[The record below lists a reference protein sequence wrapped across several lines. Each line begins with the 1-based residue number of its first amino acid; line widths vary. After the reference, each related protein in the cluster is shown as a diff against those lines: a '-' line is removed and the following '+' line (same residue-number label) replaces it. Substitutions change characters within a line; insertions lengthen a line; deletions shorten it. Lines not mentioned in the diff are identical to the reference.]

1 MKTKIL
7 KLKEI
12 KNKLK
17 NCILGF
23 GHFSTIH
30 PGHIRYLQ
38 NAKKLGGT
46 LVIALIGDIKEENND
61 NKFHFKQEE
70 RAEALSLLGIVDIVV
85 LLEKDELKDAIK
97 KLTPRILILGDE
109 FQESIDKNIKESFL
123 IQKRL
128 GGEIKFHAGD
138 IQYATTDLLSDK
150 QSRIKTKRINQF
162 IKSCNRQDIDKSD
175 LLKSISTWQ
184 DTELLVI
191 GDTIVDQYAACEAL
205 GMSAEAPIVVV
216 KELNSKN
223 FIGGAAVVAS
233 HIKNLGAK
241 CHLLSIVGNDDV
253 SGLVRDHLKL
263 FGVGDLLITDN
274 TRPTT
279 FKKRYLVENQK
290 LFRVSKLEDH
300 FIDNEIENKVLKKI
314 EDIAPIIK
322 GIVISDFVYGVI
334 TPKILEGV
342 KEIVKK
348 YKLMIFGDLQC
359 SSQVGDIS
367 KFRDF
372 TLICPNEK
380 EARFAL
386 QEKDIGL
393 ELLSQRLL
401 KKTNCNSLIM
411 KLGPNG
417 FIVYEREEDDNVTTQ
432 AFPSLSVTPLDVTG
446 AGDSLLALM
455 ATGLASG
462 ESIMKTAALGCC
474 ISALAVENMGNS
486 PITCQQIKEK
496 VISLF

>member
-12 KNKLK
+12 KNKLN

-23 GHFSTIH
+23 GHFSTVH

-38 NAKKLGGT
+38 NAKKLGGK
-46 LVIALIGDIKEENND
+46 LVIALIGDIKEENNVY
-61 NKFHFKQEE
+61 KFHFKQEE

-97 KLTPRILILGDE
+97 KFKPRILILGDE

-123 IQKRL
+123 IQKEL

-138 IQYATTDLLSDK
+138 IQYATTDLLSDE
-150 QSRIKTKRINQF
+150 QSKIKTKRINEF
-162 IKSCNRQDIDKSD
+162 IKSCSRQNIDKSD
-175 LLKSISTWQ
+175 LLRSISTWQ
-184 DTELLVI
+184 DTELLVL

-216 KELNSKN
+216 KELNSKI

-233 HIKNLGAK
+233 HIKSLGAK
-241 CHLLSIVGNDDV
+241 CHLLSIVGKDDM
-253 SGLVRDHLKL
+253 SGLVRDHLKF

-300 FIDNEIENKVLKKI
+300 FIDNEIENKVLQKI
-314 EDIAPIIK
+314 ENIAPSIK

-334 TPKILEGV
+334 TPRILEGV
-342 KEIVKK
+342 K
-348 YKLMIFGDLQC
+348 KL
-359 SSQVGDIS
+359 
-367 KFRDF
+367 
-372 TLICPNEK
+372 
-380 EARFAL
+380 
-386 QEKDIGL
+386 
-393 ELLSQRLL
+393 
-401 KKTNCNSLIM
+401 
-411 KLGPNG
+411 
-417 FIVYEREEDDNVTTQ
+417 
-432 AFPSLSVTPLDVTG
+432 
-446 AGDSLLALM
+446 
-455 ATGLASG
+455 
-462 ESIMKTAALGCC
+462 
-474 ISALAVENMGNS
+474 
-486 PITCQQIKEK
+486 
-496 VISLF
+496 